1 MMIHEKIL
9 AILADADAIGKDRTN
24 SQQGFKF
31 RGIDDVYNSL
41 HPLLAK
47 HGVFSTTQVLADRTE
62 ERTTKNGGALIYRI
76 LTVKFTFFAA
86 DGSFVESTILGE
98 GMDSGDKASNKALS
112 IAHKYAL
119 LQLLAIPTEDAKDP
133 DAETHFVEPKE
144 TKPEPQKPLS
154 AQNPVGKPPEAAMK
168 ERSLAIIKQL
178 LLTPEDAEATLEKH
192 GGKKVG
198 DGWQGIKWADVLN
211 DVNSRLAG
219 KVGVSGLMPDDKDI
233 PF

>member
-1 MMIHEKIL
+1 MLIHEKIL
-9 AILADADAIGKDRTN
+9 AMMADIDPIKKDQKN
-24 SQQGFKF
+24 VQQGFNF
-31 RGIDDVYNSL
+31 RGIDATYNAL
-41 HPLLAK
+41 HPILAK
-47 HGVFSTTQVLADRTE
+47 HGVFSTTQVLAERSE

-76 LTVKFTFFAA
+76 LTVKFTFYAA
-86 DGSFVESTILGE
+86 DGSSVDSIMVGE

-133 DAETHFVEPKE
+133 DAETHYVEP
-144 TKPEPQKPLS
+144 KPEPQKPLS
-154 AQNPVGKPPEAAMK
+154 AQNPIGKPPESAMK

-178 LLTPEDAEATLEKH
+178 ALTPEDAEAVLEKH

-211 DVNSRLAG
+211 DVNLRLAG
-219 KVGVSGLMPDDKDI
+219 KVGVAGLMPKDELI